1 MVCKEPPIFAAEP
14 VHIIDCQLFINELN
28 NMDYNDFHNNQLAII
43 QTLVEGTG
51 ISWRPVVWFN
61 GEQLDY

>member
-1 MVCKEPPIFAAEP
+1 
-14 VHIIDCQLFINELN
+14 
-28 NMDYNDFHNNQLAII
+28 MDYNDFHNNQLAII
-43 QTLVEGTG
+43 QTYIEGTG